1 MMLGAC
7 QHPHLHHK
15 AIYEKYCEK
24 RFKEAAF
31 VVQQEI
37 DDGFT
42 LPRIDTRRS
51 LRDQPPYEAEPCA
64 ETFQAP
70 THSQILVS
78 TEG

>member
-1 MMLGAC
+1 MLDCC
-7 QHPHLHHK
+7 QAPTYHHK

-42 LPRIDTRRS
+42 LPRSGNLRQSTRS
-51 LRDQPPYEAEPCA
+51 QQPSQPESCV
-64 ETFQAP
+64 ETF
-70 THSQILVS
+70 HSSNQVLIS